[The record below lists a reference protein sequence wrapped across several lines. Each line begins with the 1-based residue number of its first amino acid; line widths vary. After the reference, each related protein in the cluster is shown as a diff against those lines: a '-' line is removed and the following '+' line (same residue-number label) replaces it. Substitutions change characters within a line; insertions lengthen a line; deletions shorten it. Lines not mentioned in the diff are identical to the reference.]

1 MTAATP
7 TRPWGVR
14 RAFECTDLPP
24 EGDLLPVNLTVDP
37 ETQLAVYRDPTGQP
51 IQAGPPKHGTSRAQF
66 KSLPTGGGDGSKP
79 SSPDDTKVVEY
90 VPD

>member
-1 MTAATP
+1 MRTDVVN
-7 TRPWGVR
+7 RPWGVR
-14 RAFECTDLPP
+14 RASETSQPPP
-24 EGDLLPVNLTVDP
+24 EVDPLPIVVTVDS
-37 ETQLAVYRDPTGQP
+37 ETQLGVYCDPSGKL

-66 KSLPTGGGDGSKP
+66 KSLPTGGGDGSRP

>member
-1 MTAATP
+1 MTTTAP

-14 RAFECTDLPP
+14 RASEPIRLESADDLQP
-24 EGDLLPVNLTVDP
+24 LTVTVDP
-37 ETQLAVYRDPTGQP
+37 DTQLAVYRDPTGTP

-66 KSLPTGGGDGSKP
+66 KSLPTGGGDGNKP
-79 SSPDDTKVVEY
+79 QSPDDTKIVEY

>member
-1 MTAATP
+1 MATTAP

-14 RAFECTDLPP
+14 RASAPVHRQPLEDLQ
-24 EGDLLPVNLTVDP
+24 PVTVTVDP
-37 ETQLAVYRDPTGQP
+37 DTQLAVYRDSTGKP

-66 KSLPTGGGDGSKP
+66 KSLPTGGGDGNKP
-79 SSPDDTKVVEY
+79 QPPDDTKIVEY

>member
-1 MTAATP
+1 MTTAATA
-7 TRPWGVR
+7 TPWGVG
-14 RAFECTDLPP
+14 RASESTQSSP
-24 EGDLLPVNLTVDP
+24 EGDLVPATVEVDP
-37 ETQLAVYRDPTGQP
+37 DTQLGVYRDSTGRP

-79 SSPDDTKVVEY
+79 SSPDDTKIVEY